1 MAFFVVIL
9 KLQIFHYDFKI
20 CEAEVTLTPLI
31 NKICEPCGEEVC
43 YNPHFVRL
51 PCI

>member
-31 NKICEPCGEEVC
+31 TKICKPNCNAVQQNLQC
-43 YNPHFVRL
+43 
-51 PCI
+51 